1 MKKSR
6 GASLLSLKALNEL
19 QIRRSIYYN
28 APVTRQQIAD
38 QLGVSLP
45 TVTTNVAQMLADG
58 LLEEYTGDSSPL
70 GGRKPQWLDFRPDSR
85 FAIGLEQAAFGALAC
100 VTDLRGHVVCR
111 RELPV
116 QNDYDAMLS
125 VIGKYT
131 DLLIKEAGISREV
144 ILGVGMG
151 LPGFI
156 DSSHNT
162 VRTGPF
168 ANLTGRDLAKELS
181 LAAGLPAWINNNA
194 RMRTLWR
201 EMFSGLDGIP
211 ATYVYLFVSKG
222 IACPMMIRDN
232 LLIGKGASAG
242 EIGHTTILPGG
253 PVCPVC
259 GRRGC
264 LDAVS
269 SERAILRQL
278 NAELPDQSPWD
289 IRGALHAQTQG
300 DPTVCRILE
309 EAVHYLGLAVANVF
323 NFISPGLFSVDGL
336 IFENERNQEL
346 LLETVKES
354 LFGLSFEEAQV
365 EFLPHDPYT
374 GAYGAAAFVVRQSL
388 LV

>member
-6 GASLLSLKALNEL
+6 GASLLSLKALNQL

-45 TVTTNVAQMLADG
+45 TVTTNVAKMLADG

-156 DSSHNT
+156 DSSHKI
-162 VRTGPF
+162 
-168 ANLTGRDLAKELS
+168 GRAH
-181 LAAGLPAWINNNA
+181 
-194 RMRTLWR
+194 
-201 EMFSGLDGIP
+201 
-211 ATYVYLFVSKG
+211 V
-222 IACPMMIRDN
+222 
-232 LLIGKGASAG
+232 
-242 EIGHTTILPGG
+242 
-253 PVCPVC
+253 
-259 GRRGC
+259 
-264 LDAVS
+264 
-269 SERAILRQL
+269 
-278 NAELPDQSPWD
+278 
-289 IRGALHAQTQG
+289 
-300 DPTVCRILE
+300 
-309 EAVHYLGLAVANVF
+309 
-323 NFISPGLFSVDGL
+323 
-336 IFENERNQEL
+336 
-346 LLETVKES
+346 
-354 LFGLSFEEAQV
+354 
-365 EFLPHDPYT
+365 
-374 GAYGAAAFVVRQSL
+374 
-388 LV
+388 